1 MKQFEIRKLLIVPL
15 EKMFP
20 SQETS
25 FQGSSLLDLS
35 TLEPIQRKK
44 FSTGPLFIRASRELL
59 LLCLVT
65 ELVILWNLRW
75 QEAGQLGSL
84 NV

>member
-1 MKQFEIRKLLIVPL
+1 MVPL

-65 ELVILWNLRW
+65 ELVTLWESAVGRSRMSSNLDVT
-75 QEAGQLGSL
+75 E
-84 NV
+84 N